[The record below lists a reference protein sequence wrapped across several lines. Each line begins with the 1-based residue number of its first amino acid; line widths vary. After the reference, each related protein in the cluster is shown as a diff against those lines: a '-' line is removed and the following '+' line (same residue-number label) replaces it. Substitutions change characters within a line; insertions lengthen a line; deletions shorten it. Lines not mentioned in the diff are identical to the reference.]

1 MKDIIPFDFGSNI
14 VRVHQDDDGNP
25 WFIAKDVCDVLEISN
40 SRDALST
47 LDEDEKNS
55 VGITDGIP
63 KRGNPTHNT
72 ISESGLYSLIFK
84 SRKPEAKKFRKW
96 ITSEVIPSLRKTG
109 SYVLNRQ
116 SDNPA
121 TFNQHKELFPLI
133 TEWSVLLKNQE
144 LWQPQEIF
152 HQSVMAMQVALG
164 NPKETSLKAL
174 SFDEVEYAKEYLNS
188 QITILKSKSGE
199 IKSPEEIEAAQLR
212 SERASKAARAR
223 WNKVKEVGK

>member
-1 MKDIIPFDFGSNI
+1 MNNVIPFDFGSSV
-14 VRVHQDDDGNP
+14 VRVHQDSDGNP
-25 WFIAKDVCDVLEISN
+25 WFVAKDVCDVLSISKH
-40 SRDALST
+40 RDAVSFLENDERGSVLVDT
-47 LDEDEKNS
+47 LGGKQEMTA
-55 VGITDGIP
+55 V
-63 KRGNPTHNT
+63 
-72 ISESGLYSLIFK
+72 SESGLYSLIFK

-109 SYVLNRQ
+109 CYVLNRQ

-133 TEWSVLLKNQE
+133 TEWSVLLKSQE

-174 SFDEVEYAKEYLNS
+174 SVDEVEYAKEYLSS

-223 WNKVKEVGK
+223 WNKVKGVGK